1 VCRQAV
7 ETSTGT
13 PVTDEAASRRVRH
26 RVAGCEACGAS
37 DAAPSRDP
45 AGPVERVPTR
55 GLPSPG
61 LRRVCDFIQDNLS
74 QRLTLMELSTVVH
87 MSPYHFARLFK
98 QSTGVP
104 PHRFVLGQRI
114 ARASLL
120 LRAAR
125 LSIAEVARLVGF
137 RRPSHFTTAFR
148 RMTGITPSAYRWGW
162 RHER

>member
-1 VCRQAV
+1 MCRQAV
-7 ETSTGT
+7 KAATET
-13 PVTDEAASRRVRH
+13 PVTDDVASRRVRR
-26 RVAGCEACGAS
+26 RVRGCEAYKAS
-37 DAAPSRDP
+37 DAALSRDL
-45 AGPVERVPTR
+45 ALPVERVPTG
-55 GLPSPG
+55 GLPWHS
-61 LRRVCDFIQDNLS
+61 LRRICDFIQDNLNR
-74 QRLTLMELSTVVH
+74 QLTLVDLSTVVH

-120 LRAAR
+120 LHAPR

-137 RRPSHFTTAFR
+137 RTPSHFTTAFR
-148 RMTGITPSAYRWGW
+148 RMTGITPSAYRGGW